1 MARSNKDKTL
11 TDNDRTLLNLQ
22 RPDIEKVLPDF
33 FVADSP
39 KLIKL
44 FEKYYQLLDSDNMPN
59 DIIKKL
65 YQTKDATQT
74 PTRNLEFLE
83 DDLLLGNAY
92 FGGFLNKREAIKF
105 SNTLYR
111 SKGSKYS
118 YEQFFRGFFGVD
130 PTIEYPKDKIFV
142 VGPAI
147 DLQLDSDNDSGGQVK
162 IEASRLG
169 VESGKFITDDK
180 LYQQLAILIKSEIP
194 IGDFLNALKLFV
206 HPGGIYL
213 GSEILL
219 VSQNE
224 NPITITQDE
233 VGDPIPE
240 TLQQTGIA
248 SFELAGVEQTTLLYD
263 SDQVTRR
270 LSTKSMIDMYQNA
283 TAQQLATGFTTFR
296 KAFTE
301 GSIGMDDSGTADSSG
316 VVRTFAVMSDSA
328 QDSSIGKYD
337 GKLVIHQS
345 FDEHPYRTQ
354 FDSDSA

>member
-59 DIIKKL
+59 EIIKKL
-65 YQTKDATQT
+65 YLTKDATQT
-74 PTRNLEFLE
+74 PERNLEFLE

-130 PTIEYPKDKIFV
+130 PTIEYPKDNIFV

-147 DLQLDSDNDSGGQVK
+147 DLQLDTDNDSGGQVK

-169 VESGKFITDDK
+169 AESGKFITNDK
-180 LYQQLAILIKSEIP
+180 LYQQLSILIKSEIP

-206 HPGGIYL
+206 HPGGVFI

-219 VSQNE
+219 VSQNT
-224 NPITITQDE
+224 NTISIIQDE
-233 VGDPIPE
+233 VGLPLPE

-248 SFELAGVEQTTLLYD
+248 SFSLLGEQQTTLLVD
-263 SDQVTRR
+263 SDSVTRR
-270 LSTKSMIDMYQNA
+270 LSDLSMIDMYQNA
-283 TAQQLATGFTTFR
+283 SIAELQGGT
-296 KAFTE
+296 
-301 GSIGMDDSGTADSSG
+301 GSISARFAEGNIGLSDSGSGDSAD
-316 VVRTFAVMSDSA
+316 RTYLLMSDSA
-328 QDSSIGKYD
+328 LDDSTGKYP
-337 GKLVIHQS
+337 GKLIIHRS
-345 FDEHPYRTQ
+345 FDEHAYRTQ
-354 FDSDSA
+354 FDSDSS